1 MRAATPAS
9 LTLCVLLTGL
19 LAGPFGLSGC
29 TKTTADTKLPEPQ
42 AGPGS
47 DSCAVYV
54 ERVATGVKC
63 QAIDSSHCACEL
75 VASAGTTPSDGS
87 LLPTDGATPG
97 NPPPTNPPNP
107 VPAGSAATL
116 VFAPGPANATVK
128 CLSGPCP
135 VTTAEVLTA
144 PYPAIAVA
152 PGGTTVQ
159 LEFSAPDYKPVTNTY
174 TLYPGTNQ
182 IGFTLEKPVI
192 APPDSATVEFQG
204 APDGATVECVSG
216 PCPDKKVHTADKSFP
231 AIKLDKDDQTLLLR
245 FNAPGYRTAM
255 TSFQVKRGPN
265 IIPVLMERKPAGK

>member
-9 LTLCVLLTGL
+9 LTLCVLFSGL
-19 LAGPFGLSGC
+19 FGLSGVSGC

-42 AGPGS
+42 AGPGN

-54 ERVATGVKC
+54 ERVASGVRC
-63 QAIDSSHCACEL
+63 QAIDASRCSCEL
-75 VASAGTTPSDGS
+75 VASAGATPSGDAP
-87 LLPTDGATPG
+87 LLPTDSGTITAPG
-97 NPPPTNPPNP
+97 PSPQNPH
-107 VPAGSAATL
+107 PAGHAATL

-135 VTTAEVLTA
+135 VTTAEVLTV
-144 PYPAIAVA
+144 PYPAISAD
-152 PGGTTVQ
+152 PKGTSVQ
-159 LEFSAPDYKPVTNTY
+159 LEFSAPDYKSVVNTY

>member
-1 MRAATPAS
+1 MRAATTAS
-9 LTLCVLLTGL
+9 LSLSVLL
-19 LAGPFGLSGC
+19 FGLSGC
-29 TKTTADTKLPEPQ
+29 TKTTADSKLPEPQ
-42 AGPGS
+42 AGPGN

-54 ERVATGVKC
+54 ERVASGVRC
-63 QAIDSSHCACEL
+63 QAIDAAHCACEL
-75 VASAGTTPSDGS
+75 VASAGAPAPSDAP
-87 LLPTDGATPG
+87 LLPTDGGTPPMTTPQ
-97 NPPPTNPPNP
+97 NPH
-107 VPAGSAATL
+107 PAGHAATL

-144 PYPAIAVA
+144 PYPAISAE
-152 PGGTTVQ
+152 PKGTTVQ
-159 LEFSAPDYKPVTNTY
+159 LEFSAPDHKSVVNTY

-231 AIKLDKDDQTLLLR
+231 AIKLDRDDQTLLLR